1 MEKMPKNK
9 LCIRT
14 TLIDVIVTVQGE
26 PDTIPFTRIF
36 GFYNKADY
44 IILSKLIKSINNKL
58 SKDMRINLNETL
70 YIYLNYIIKELRL
83 HRKAK
88 EMITN
93 ASMLLTPDQVMI
105 GVPESL
111 RKISFNVL
119 MPNSQRLKI
128 TINEPI
134 STSGYILAP

>member
-1 MEKMPKNK
+1 M
-9 LCIRT
+9 
-14 TLIDVIVTVQGE
+14 IDVAVTIQGE
-26 PDTIPFTRIF
+26 PDTVPFTRIF
-36 GFYNKADY
+36 RFYNKADY
-44 IILSKLIKSINNKL
+44 TILSKLIKSINDKL

-83 HRKAK
+83 HRKTN

-93 ASMLLTPDQVMI
+93 ASTLLTPDKVMI

-111 RKISFNVL
+111 RKISFNIL

-128 TINEPI
+128 IIKEPI

>member
-1 MEKMPKNK
+1 M
-9 LCIRT
+9 
-14 TLIDVIVTVQGE
+14 DVTVTLQGE
-26 PDTIPFTRIF
+26 PDTVPFTRIF
-36 GFYNKADY
+36 RFYNKADY
-44 IILSKLIKSINNKL
+44 IILSNLIISINDKL
-58 SKDMRINLNETL
+58 SKEMRINLNETL

-83 HRKAK
+83 HRKAN

-93 ASMLLTPDQVMI
+93 ASTLLTPDQVMI

-119 MPNSQRLKI
+119 IPNSQRLKI
-128 TINEPI
+128 TIKEPI

>member
-1 MEKMPKNK
+1 M
-9 LCIRT
+9 
-14 TLIDVIVTVQGE
+14 IDVAVTVQGE
-26 PDTIPFTRIF
+26 PDTVPFTRIF
-36 GFYNKADY
+36 RFYNKTDY
-44 IILSKLIKSINNKL
+44 IILSKLIKSINDKL

-83 HRKAK
+83 HRKTN

-93 ASMLLTPDQVMI
+93 ASTLLTPDQVMI

-111 RKISFNVL
+111 RKISFNIL

-128 TINEPI
+128 IIKEPI

>member
-1 MEKMPKNK
+1 M
-9 LCIRT
+9 
-14 TLIDVIVTVQGE
+14 IDVAVTVQGE
-26 PDTIPFTRIF
+26 PDTVPFTRIF
-36 GFYNKADY
+36 RFYNKADY
-44 IILSKLIKSINNKL
+44 IILSKLIKSINDKL

-83 HRKAK
+83 HRKTN

-93 ASMLLTPDQVMI
+93 ASTLLTPDKVMI

-111 RKISFNVL
+111 RKISFNIL

-128 TINEPI
+128 IIKEPI

>member
-1 MEKMPKNK
+1 M
-9 LCIRT
+9 
-14 TLIDVIVTVQGE
+14 IDVAVTIQGE
-26 PDTIPFTRIF
+26 PDTVPFTRIF
-36 GFYNKADY
+36 RFYNKADY
-44 IILSKLIKSINNKL
+44 IILSKLIKSINDKL

-83 HRKAK
+83 HRKTN

-93 ASMLLTPDQVMI
+93 ASTLLTPDKVMI

-128 TINEPI
+128 IIKEPI

>member
-1 MEKMPKNK
+1 M
-9 LCIRT
+9 
-14 TLIDVIVTVQGE
+14 IDVAVTVQGE
-26 PDTIPFTRIF
+26 PDTVPFTRIF
-36 GFYNKADY
+36 RFYNKTDY
-44 IILSKLIKSINNKL
+44 IILSKLIKSINDKL

-70 YIYLNYIIKELRL
+70 YIYLNFIIKELRL
-83 HRKAK
+83 HRKTN

-93 ASMLLTPDQVMI
+93 ASTLLTPDQVMI

-111 RKISFNVL
+111 RKISFNIL

-128 TINEPI
+128 TIKEPI

>member
-1 MEKMPKNK
+1 M
-9 LCIRT
+9 
-14 TLIDVIVTVQGE
+14 DVTVIVQGE
-26 PDTIPFTRIF
+26 PDTVPFTRIF
-36 GFYNKADY
+36 RFYNKADY
-44 IILSKLIKSINNKL
+44 IILSKLIKSINDKL

-83 HRKAK
+83 HRKTN

-93 ASMLLTPDQVMI
+93 ASTLLTPDQVMI

-111 RKISFNVL
+111 RKISFNVV

-128 TINEPI
+128 TIKEPI
-134 STSGYILAP
+134 STTGYILAP

>member
-1 MEKMPKNK
+1 M
-9 LCIRT
+9 
-14 TLIDVIVTVQGE
+14 DVAVTVQGE
-26 PDTIPFTRIF
+26 SDTVPFTRIF
-36 GFYNKADY
+36 RFYNKADY
-44 IILSKLIKSINNKL
+44 TILSKLIKSINDKL

-83 HRKAK
+83 HRKTN

-93 ASMLLTPDQVMI
+93 ASTLLTPDKVMI

-111 RKISFNVL
+111 RKISFNIL

-128 TINEPI
+128 IIKEPI

>member
-1 MEKMPKNK
+1 
-9 LCIRT
+9 
-14 TLIDVIVTVQGE
+14 LIDVTVIVQGD
-26 PDTIPFTRIF
+26 PDTVPFTRIF
-36 GFYNKADY
+36 RFYNKADY
-44 IILSKLIKSINNKL
+44 IILSKLIKSINDKL

-83 HRKAK
+83 HRKTN

-93 ASMLLTPDQVMI
+93 ASTLLTPDQVMI

-111 RKISFNVL
+111 RKISFNVV

-128 TINEPI
+128 TIKEPI
-134 STSGYILAP
+134 STTDYILAP

>member
-1 MEKMPKNK
+1 
-9 LCIRT
+9 
-14 TLIDVIVTVQGE
+14 LIDVTVIVQGD
-26 PDTIPFTRIF
+26 PDTVPFTRIF
-36 GFYNKADY
+36 RFYNKADY
-44 IILSKLIKSINNKL
+44 IILSKLIKSINDKL

-83 HRKAK
+83 HRKTN

-93 ASMLLTPDQVMI
+93 ASTLLTPDQVMI

-111 RKISFNVL
+111 RKISFNVV

-128 TINEPI
+128 TIKEPI
-134 STSGYILAP
+134 STTGYILAP

>member
-1 MEKMPKNK
+1 M
-9 LCIRT
+9 
-14 TLIDVIVTVQGE
+14 IDVAVTVQGE
-26 PDTIPFTRIF
+26 PDTVPFTRIF
-36 GFYNKADY
+36 RFYNKTDY
-44 IILSKLIKSINNKL
+44 IILSKLIKSINDKL

-70 YIYLNYIIKELRL
+70 YIYLNFIIKELRL
-83 HRKAK
+83 HRKTN

-93 ASMLLTPDQVMI
+93 ASTLLTPDKVMI

-128 TINEPI
+128 IIKEPI

>member
-1 MEKMPKNK
+1 M
-9 LCIRT
+9 
-14 TLIDVIVTVQGE
+14 IDVTVIVQGD
-26 PDTIPFTRIF
+26 PDTVPFTRIF
-36 GFYNKADY
+36 RFYNKADY
-44 IILSKLIKSINNKL
+44 IILSKLIKSINDKL

-83 HRKAK
+83 HRKTN

-93 ASMLLTPDQVMI
+93 ASTLLTPDQVMI

-111 RKISFNVL
+111 RKISFNVV

-128 TINEPI
+128 TIKEPI
-134 STSGYILAP
+134 STTGYILAP

>member
-1 MEKMPKNK
+1 M
-9 LCIRT
+9 
-14 TLIDVIVTVQGE
+14 IDVKVTVQGE
-26 PDTIPFTRIF
+26 PDTVPFTRIF
-36 GFYNKADY
+36 RFYNKADY
-44 IILSKLIKSINNKL
+44 TILSKLIKSINDKL

-83 HRKAK
+83 HRKTN

-93 ASMLLTPDQVMI
+93 ASTLLTPDQVMI

-111 RKISFNVL
+111 RKISFNIL

-128 TINEPI
+128 IIKEPI

>member
-1 MEKMPKNK
+1 
-9 LCIRT
+9 
-14 TLIDVIVTVQGE
+14 LIDVTVIVQGDL
-26 PDTIPFTRIF
+26 DTVPFTRIF
-36 GFYNKADY
+36 RFYNKADY
-44 IILSKLIKSINNKL
+44 IILSKLIKSINDKL

-83 HRKAK
+83 HRKTN

-93 ASMLLTPDQVMI
+93 ASTLLTPDQVMI

-111 RKISFNVL
+111 RKISFKVV

-128 TINEPI
+128 TIKEPI
-134 STSGYILAP
+134 STTGYILAP

>member
-1 MEKMPKNK
+1 
-9 LCIRT
+9 
-14 TLIDVIVTVQGE
+14 LIDVTVIVQGD
-26 PDTIPFTRIF
+26 PDTVPFTRIF
-36 GFYNKADY
+36 RFYNKADY
-44 IILSKLIKSINNKL
+44 IILSKLIKSINDKL

-83 HRKAK
+83 HRKTN

-93 ASMLLTPDQVMI
+93 ASTLLTPDQVMI

-111 RKISFNVL
+111 RKISFNVV

-128 TINEPI
+128 TIKEPI
-134 STSGYILAP
+134 STTSYILAP

>member
-1 MEKMPKNK
+1 M
-9 LCIRT
+9 
-14 TLIDVIVTVQGE
+14 IDVTVIVQGD
-26 PDTIPFTRIF
+26 PDTVPFTRIF
-36 GFYNKADY
+36 RFYNKADY
-44 IILSKLIKSINNKL
+44 IILSKLIKSINDKL

-83 HRKAK
+83 HWKTN

-93 ASMLLTPDQVMI
+93 ASTLLTPDQVMI

-111 RKISFNVL
+111 RKISFNVV

-128 TINEPI
+128 TIKEPI
-134 STSGYILAP
+134 STTGYILAP

>member
-1 MEKMPKNK
+1 M
-9 LCIRT
+9 
-14 TLIDVIVTVQGE
+14 IDVTVTVQGE
-26 PDTIPFTRIF
+26 LDTVPFTRIF
-36 GFYNKADY
+36 RFYNKADY
-44 IILSKLIKSINNKL
+44 IILSKLIKSINDKL

-83 HRKAK
+83 HRKAN

-93 ASMLLTPDQVMI
+93 ASTLLTPDQVMI

-119 MPNSQRLKI
+119 IPNSQRLKI
-128 TINEPI
+128 IIKEPI
-134 STSGYILAP
+134 STSDYILAP

>member
-1 MEKMPKNK
+1 
-9 LCIRT
+9 
-14 TLIDVIVTVQGE
+14 LIDVTVIVQGD
-26 PDTIPFTRIF
+26 PDTVPFTRIF
-36 GFYNKADY
+36 RFYNKADY
-44 IILSKLIKSINNKL
+44 IILSKLIKSINDKL

-83 HRKAK
+83 HRKTN

-93 ASMLLTPDQVMI
+93 ASTLLTPDHVMV

-111 RKISFNVL
+111 RKISFNVV

-128 TINEPI
+128 TIKEPI
-134 STSGYILAP
+134 STTGYILAP

>member
-1 MEKMPKNK
+1 M
-9 LCIRT
+9 
-14 TLIDVIVTVQGE
+14 IDVKVTVQGE
-26 PDTIPFTRIF
+26 PDTVPFTRIF
-36 GFYNKADY
+36 RFYNKADY
-44 IILSKLIKSINNKL
+44 TILSKLIKSINDKL

-83 HRKAK
+83 HGNANQ
-88 EMITN
+88 MITN
-93 ASMLLTPDQVMI
+93 ASTLLTPDKVMI

-111 RKISFNVL
+111 RKISFNIL

-128 TINEPI
+128 TIKEPI